1 MNLSFEEKEL
11 FLKLVHASQSLSS
24 CGDFED
30 FVRQYIRPLFPHGMT
45 LACIGAI
52 VNGKAVLEKAV
63 TVDYPDALIEKVHR
77 VVNISDRSLLLR
89 WYQERNPQL
98 VELGVNDDV
107 LSEMERA
114 ELNEFDFNNFAA
126 HGVVDLDGKRGSYF
140 SFAGI
145 PGRLSPHHS
154 YLMSMLAPHLH
165 QVLVR
170 IVRADNSC
178 EERNELLS
186 PREVVVL
193 KWIAVGK
200 SNKEISALL
209 NRSESTI
216 RNQVHSILQKLGA
229 TSRAE
234 ALLKAYEFHLISK

>member
-1 MNLSFEEKEL
+1 MTLSFKEKEL
-11 FLKLVHASQSLSS
+11 FLDFVQASQSVFSY
-24 CGDFED
+24 GEFDV
-30 FVRQYIRPLFPHGMT
+30 FVRQYVRPLFPHGMT
-45 LACIGAI
+45 LACVGAI
-52 VNGKAVLEKAV
+52 VNGKAVLEKAL
-63 TVDYPDALIEKVHR
+63 TVDYPAALVEKIHR
-77 VVNISDRSLLLR
+77 VVDISDRSLLAR
-89 WYQERNPQL
+89 WYQEKQPQL
-98 VELGVNDDV
+98 VEMGVNDYV
-107 LSEMERA
+107 LSEMERG
-114 ELNEFDFNNFAA
+114 ELNEFGFNNFAA

-200 SNKEISALL
+200 SNKEISVLL
-209 NRSESTI
+209 NRRESTI

-229 TSRAE
+229 ASRAE
-234 ALLKAYEFHLISK
+234 ALLKAHEFRLVSK

>member
-1 MNLSFEEKEL
+1 MTLSIEEREL
-11 FLKLVHASQSLSS
+11 FLEFVQASQLVCS
-24 CGDFED
+24 CEGFDV
-30 FVRQYIRPLFPHGMT
+30 FVRQYVRPLFPHGMT

-52 VNGKAVLEKAV
+52 VNGKAVLEKAL
-63 TVDYPDALIEKVHR
+63 TVDYPAALIEKIHK
-77 VVNISDRSLLLR
+77 VVDISDRSLLAR
-89 WYQERNPQL
+89 WYQEKQPQL
-98 VELGVNDDV
+98 VELGVNDYV

-114 ELNEFDFNNFAA
+114 ELHEFGFNNFVA

-140 SFAGI
+140 SFAGV
-145 PGRLSPHHS
+145 PGRLSSHHS
-154 YLMSMLAPHLH
+154 YLMGMLAPHLH

-170 IVRADNSC
+170 IVRADSHC

-193 KWIAVGK
+193 KWIAAGK

-229 TSRAE
+229 ASRAE
-234 ALLKAYEFHLISK
+234 ALLKAYEFRLISK